1 VRVEH
6 ISSVAHLPLAKTWAQ
21 HRIIASIF
29 AQAFPASATR
39 KIKLK
44 VILNVALDLSTTSGR
59 SNTKAESR
67 NFV

>member
-29 AQAFPASATR
+29 AQAFPR
-39 KIKLK
+39 
-44 VILNVALDLSTTSGR
+44 LSDEE
-59 SNTKAESR
+59 N
-67 NFV
+67 